1 MTTTIL
7 LGKECST
14 FLATDESML
23 QRAEVR
29 LVWAESVDAFVPLA
43 KEHRPDIVVLDP
55 QVAGFDAFRCA
66 REILEAIGSGIS
78 VLVIG
83 NSADDD
89 RARAAGVAGIVTRPL
104 TRERLVEAVRR
115 YHPLVERESDRAP
128 VALKVDFV
136 CNGREGLAYTR
147 DLSIDG
153 CFLHTHEPLPM
164 GASVSLSFQ
173 LPAPGGRE
181 VRLEAEVVR
190 VQAPGAVRSGSPGVA
205 VRFTTIAAADRVE
218 IGRFLRSRRRGVA

>member
-1 MTTTIL
+1 MTTIL

-14 FLATDESML
+14 FLETDDSML
-23 QRAEVR
+23 QRADVR
-29 LVWAESVDAFVPLA
+29 LVWAESVDAFVQLA
-43 KEHRPDIVVLDP
+43 REHRPDIVVLDP

-66 REILEAIGSGIS
+66 GEIREAASGAR
-78 VLVIG
+78 VLIIG
-83 NSADDD
+83 NSADEE
-89 RARAAGVAGIVTRPL
+89 RAEAAGVAGIVTRPL

-115 YHPLVERESDRAP
+115 HHPQAERENERAE

-136 CNGREGLAYTR
+136 CEGVEGLGYTR
-147 DLSIDG
+147 DLSTDG

-164 GASVSLSFQ
+164 GALVGLVFQ

-181 VRLEAEVVR
+181 VRVESEVVR
-190 VQAPGAVRSGSPGVA
+190 LQPPGANRSGSPGVA
-205 VRFTTIAAADRVE
+205 LRFTTIAAADRVE